1 MTNNTL
7 RESART
13 LLDGEI
19 SRRTFLRRL
28 TALGIAAPGAS
39 TVLNTLL
46 PAKAMAAQDGTR
58 RLRGLTGG
66 ELMVET
72 LLDWKVPYVFGLGG
86 SEEVG
91 FLDALVDRDGL
102 HYVLALHEGSAMA
115 MADGFARS
123 SGTTGFVNLHSIA
136 GASYALGP
144 MVNAFKDRSPLVVTV
159 GRQGTD
165 MRGGDAFL
173 EATNLH
179 TLPRDYA
186 RWTWDVLRSD
196 SIPETLRRAFMIS
209 TVPPEGPSFLTFSK
223 DLWEERV
230 DEAEIVAPARSPV
243 SQAFQPEAGVI
254 KELADRLLHAELP
267 LIVTGRELSQY
278 GGTQELVMIA
288 ELLGA
293 PVMGDIPASHSPIA
307 FPSNHPQYGGLF
319 TLDEGVS
326 TGFDLFWSVG
336 GTMFTQ
342 FRKPAQPLVSPS
354 VEVVHSSIEGGRIGR
369 NYPVDLAVAGN
380 PKLILQALVL
390 ELQQR
395 DLPGS
400 KIAARREQVV
410 ARTTARRSG
419 LMAMAKKVWNET
431 PIAPERLAVELN
443 NRLDADATVVCELAT
458 SDFFVWRYLDFKQ
471 SDPGRHHITSG
482 GGCLGWGLGAAI
494 GAKMGRPDQQTA
506 LLVGD
511 GSFQF
516 GVQALWSAARYKVP
530 LAVIIWN
537 NLAYQANRR
546 ALHQYGGRSATS
558 GKYTGCYLGSPTI
571 DNVQIAR
578 GYGVDGEK
586 VSDPEKLGEA
596 IDRCFKTVSSGYPY
610 VLDVSIQ
617 PRFPGA
623 DSTWFDEFSIA

>member
-1 MTNNTL
+1 VDNTL
-7 RESART
+7 RASARA
-13 LLDGEI
+13 LLDGEV
-19 SRRTFLRRL
+19 SRRTFLHRL
-28 TALGIAAPGAS
+28 ASLGIAAASAS
-39 TVLNTLL
+39 TILNTLL
-46 PAKAMAAQDGTR
+46 PAQAMAAQGGAR

-66 ELMVET
+66 ELMVEF

-144 MVNAFKDRSPLVVTV
+144 MVNAFKDRTSLVVTV
-159 GRQGTD
+159 GRQSTD
-165 MRGGDAFL
+165 SRGSDAFL
-173 EATNLH
+173 EAANLH

-186 RWTWDVLRSD
+186 RWTWDVLRSKT
-196 SIPETLRRAFMIS
+196 IPETLRRAFLIS
-209 TVPPEGPSFLTFSK
+209 AIPPEGPSFLTFSK
-223 DLWEERV
+223 DLWEEKV
-230 DEAEIVAPARSPV
+230 DEAEIVAPERSPV
-243 SQAFQPEAGVI
+243 SNAFQPDSGVI
-254 KELADRLLHAELP
+254 KELAERLLRADLP
-267 LIVTGRELSQY
+267 LIIAGRELSQY
-278 GGTQELVMIA
+278 GGTQELAAIA

-307 FPSNHPQYGGLF
+307 FPTNHPHYGGLF

-326 TGFDLFWSVG
+326 ADFDLFWSVG
-336 GTMFTQ
+336 GAMFTQ
-342 FRKPAQPLVSPS
+342 FTKPAQPIVRPS
-354 VEVVHSSIEGGRIGR
+354 VEVIHSSIEGARIGR

-380 PKLILQALVL
+380 IQLTLQALLV
-390 ELQQR
+390 ELQR
-395 DLPGS
+395 RGLPSS
-400 KIAARREQVV
+400 KFAARREPVV
-410 ARTTARRSG
+410 ARHSARRAG
-419 LMAMAKKVWNET
+419 LMAVAKKVWNET

-443 NRLDADATVVCELAT
+443 NRLDADATVVSELVT
-458 SDFFVWRYLDFKQ
+458 SDFFVWSYLDFHQ
-471 SDPGRHHITSG
+471 ADPGRHHITSA

-494 GAKMGRPDQQTA
+494 GVKMGRPKRQVA

-516 GVQALWSAARYKVP
+516 GVQALWSAARYKIP
-530 LAVIIWN
+530 LAIIIWN
-537 NLAYQANRR
+537 NLAYQANRY
-546 ALHQYGGRSATS
+546 ALHKYGGRSAAT

-571 DNVQIAR
+571 DNIRIAR

-586 VSDPEKLGEA
+586 VSDPAKLGEA
-596 IDRCFKTVSSGYPY
+596 INRCFRTVASGYPY